1 MTSLSGA
8 TPASGLPTLRIA
20 SRRSQLAMVQTH
32 WVRDALQEAHPGLAI
47 RIEAMATQGD
57 KILDVALA
65 KIGDKGL
72 FTKELEAQMLVDQA
86 DIAVHSLK
94 DLPTNLPEGL
104 ILGCITERE
113 DPADA
118 LVVHE
123 RHRDR
128 SLATLPEGAVVGTS
142 SLRRL
147 AQLRHHFPHLVF
159 EDVRG
164 NVITRLEKLDG
175 GAFDCLIL
183 AAAGLGRL
191 GLGHRIH
198 ERIDPAISLHAVGQ
212 GALGIECRADDSD
225 VLACIHVL
233 EHRPTAL
240 RCRAERAFLR
250 ELEGGCQVPI
260 GVNSDIRS
268 RGGETGAEANG
279 EGELVLTGMV
289 ASLDG
294 QRLIRDQVAGD
305 ASDPEAIGIQLAHT
319 LRQQGAGTILEEIF
333 ATVRPEA

>member
-1 MTSLSGA
+1 
-8 TPASGLPTLRIA
+8 
-20 SRRSQLAMVQTH
+20 MVQTH
-32 WVRDALQEAHPGLAI
+32 WVRDELAKAHAGLEI
-47 RIEAMATQGD
+47 TIEAMATKGD

-104 ILGCITERE
+104 MLGCITERE

-118 LVVHE
+118 LVVHAK
-123 RHRDR
+123 HQDR
-128 SLATLPEGAVVGTS
+128 NLASLPEGSVVGTS

-147 AQLRHHFPHLVF
+147 AQLRHHYPQLLFK
-159 EDVRG
+159 DVRG
-164 NVITRLEKLDG
+164 NVITRLEKLDAG
-175 GAFDCLIL
+175 NYDCLIL

-191 GLGHRIH
+191 GLGDRIH
-198 ERIDPAISLHAVGQ
+198 ELLDPSICLHAVGQ
-212 GALGIECRADDSD
+212 GALGIECREGDEA
-225 VLACIHVL
+225 VLAQIRVL
-233 EHRPTAL
+233 EHLPTAR
-240 RCRAERAFLR
+240 RCLAERAFLR

-260 GVNSDIRS
+260 GVNSRI
-268 RGGETGAEANG
+268 
-279 EGELVLTGMV
+279 EGDELVLTGMV

-294 QRLIRDQVAGD
+294 ERLIRDGARGAQT
-305 ASDPEAIGIQLAHT
+305 DPEAIGMALEHT
-319 LRQQGAGTILEEIF
+319 LKAQGAGEILEEIF

>member
-1 MTSLSGA
+1 MAKL
-8 TPASGLPTLRIA
+8 LRIA

-32 WVRDALQEAHPGLAI
+32 WVRDELVKANPNLEI
-47 RIEAMATQGD
+47 SIEAMATQGD

-104 ILGCITERE
+104 MLGCITERE

-118 LVVHE
+118 LVVHQK
-123 RHRDR
+123 HQDKT
-128 SLATLPEGAVVGTS
+128 LATLPEGSVVGTS

-147 AQLRHHFPHLVF
+147 AQLRHHYPQLLFK
-159 EDVRG
+159 DVRG
-164 NVITRLEKLDG
+164 NVITRLEKLDAG
-175 GAFDCLIL
+175 EFDCLIL

-191 GLGHRIH
+191 GLGDRIH
-198 ERIDPAISLHAVGQ
+198 ELIDASISLHAVGQ
-212 GALGIECRADDSD
+212 GALGIECRQGDAE
-225 VLACIHVL
+225 VLAQIKLL
-233 EHRPTAL
+233 EHLPTAR
-240 RCRAERAFLR
+240 RCLAERAFLR

-260 GVNSDIRS
+260 GVNSS
-268 RGGETGAEANG
+268 FAEADGDASNG
-279 EGELVLTGMV
+279 GQELILTGMV

-294 QRLIRDQVAGD
+294 SKLIRDQARG
-305 ASDPEAIGIQLAHT
+305 AAEDPESIGIALALK
-319 LRQQGAGTILEEIF
+319 LREQGAGEILEQIF
-333 ATVRPEA
+333 ADVRPQA

>member
-1 MTSLSGA
+1 MTGS
-8 TPASGLPTLRIA
+8 TLRIA

-32 WVRDALQEAHPGLAI
+32 WVRDELAGAHAGLEI
-47 RIEAMATQGD
+47 SIEAMATQGE

-72 FTKELEAQMLVDQA
+72 FTKELEAQMLLDRA

-94 DLPTNLPEGL
+94 DLPTNLPDGL

-123 RHRDR
+123 NHRDKT
-128 SLATLPEGAVVGTS
+128 LATLPEGSVVGTS

-147 AQLRHHFPHLVF
+147 AQLRHHYPHLTF
-159 EDVRG
+159 KDVRG
-164 NVITRLEKLDG
+164 NVITRLEKLDAG
-175 GAFDCLIL
+175 EYDCLIL

-191 GLGHRIH
+191 GLAERIH
-198 ERIDPAISLHAVGQ
+198 QLIDPSVSLHAVGQ
-212 GALGIECRADDSD
+212 GALGIECRQGDEA
-225 VLACIHVL
+225 VLDRIKVL
-233 EHRPTAL
+233 EHLPTAR
-240 RCRAERAFLR
+240 RCLAERAFLR

-260 GVNSDIRS
+260 GVN
-268 RGGETGAEANG
+268 THF
-279 EGELVLTGMV
+279 EGDTLVLTGMV

-294 QRLIRDQVAGD
+294 LRLIRDEARGPQ
-305 ASDPEAIGIQLAHT
+305 SDP
-319 LRQQGAGTILEEIF
+319 
-333 ATVRPEA
+333 